1 MIIYLIAILIF
12 ISIAIFIYGFY
23 PLFERLLQNWQKKRV
38 EKVSP
43 KLDKMFIDIS
53 PKKLLLIDIVNPLAA
68 ASLAFFLTKRLWIAL
83 LAAFAGL
90 VIPTFIVKHLEILR
104 RRRFSGQLVDGLMLL
119 SGSLKAGLSLLQAF
133 EALVEEM
140 PPPISQEFSLVV
152 RENRMGVPLED
163 CLSKLK
169 TRMASE
175 ELDMIVTAILV
186 AKDTGGDITTIF
198 SNLVMTIRERNKL
211 LGRVRALCMQGQLQG
226 RIMMA
231 LPIVFGYGVYKLDP
245 TFFNVLL
252 NDPQGKWLLAYA
264 VVSEI
269 IGIILISRMSKIEI

>member
-12 ISIAIFIYGFY
+12 IAITIFIYSGY
-23 PLFERLLQNWQKKRV
+23 PFFERTAQSWQKKRV
-38 EKVSP
+38 EKVTP

-53 PKKLLLIDIVNPLAA
+53 PQKLLLIDIISPLSVAL
-68 ASLAFFLTKRLWIAL
+68 LAFFLTKRFWLAIVAAL
-83 LAAFAGL
+83 AGL
-90 VIPTFIVKHLEILR
+90 VIPTFIIKHLETLR
-104 RRRFSGQLVDGLMLL
+104 RSRFSNQLVDGLMLL
-119 SGSLKAGLSLLQAF
+119 SGSLKAGLSLPQAF

-152 RENRMGVPLED
+152 RENRMGVPLEE
-163 CLSKLK
+163 CLDKLK
-169 TRMASE
+169 TRMCSE

-198 SNLVMTIRERNKL
+198 SNLVITIRERNKL
-211 LGRVRALCMQGQLQG
+211 LGRVRALCMQGRLQG

-245 TFFNVLL
+245 SFFNVLL
-252 NDPQGKWLLAYA
+252 NDPQGRWLLAYA

-269 IGIILISRMSKIEI
+269 IGIILIARMSKIEI

>member
-1 MIIYLIAILIF
+1 MIIYLIAVLIF
-12 ISIAIFIYGFY
+12 ISLVILIYALY
-23 PLFERLLQNWQKKRV
+23 PFLERLLQNWQKKRI

-53 PKKLLLIDIVNPLAA
+53 PQKLLLIDIISPLAA
-68 ASLAFFLTKRLWIAL
+68 ASLAFFVTRRFWIAL

-90 VIPTFIVKHLEILR
+90 VIPTFIIKHLEALR
-104 RRRFSGQLVDGLMLL
+104 RMRFSGQLVDGLMLL

-152 RENRMGVPLED
+152 RQNRMGVSLED
-163 CLSKLK
+163 CLGKLK

-198 SNLVMTIRERNKL
+198 SNLVTTIRERNKL
-211 LGRVRALCMQGQLQG
+211 LGRVRALCMQGRLQG

-252 NDPQGKWLLAYA
+252 SDPQGRWLLIYA
-264 VVSEI
+264 VISEI
-269 IGIILISRMSKIEI
+269 IGIVLISRMSKIEI